1 MRIIIQKELS
11 DMNIEYDYI
20 TEILSKDGIFVYR
33 IVHGGKSYVLKYF
46 MNDSDRREIE
56 NYRMLNRLGI
66 RK

>member
-1 MRIIIQKELS
+1 
-11 DMNIEYDYI
+11 MNIEYDYFS
-20 TEILSKDGIFVYR
+20 EIRSKDGIFVYR

-56 NYRMLNRLGI
+56 NYRILNSLGI